1 MHLFINLIINFVY
14 ATFTYTTLPSV
25 IGLIELL
32 FTLGNFVMTL
42 TDLMLHM
49 YQKTD
54 LIIYISVCNALLNA
68 IKLLNKNINS
78 VIIIKYI
85 ALNHMT

>member
-32 FTLGNFVMTL
+32 FTLANSVMTL

-68 IKLLNKNINS
+68 IKLLNKSINS
-78 VIIIKYI
+78 VMIIRYI